1 MLQNY
6 LTVAIRNLRVN
17 ATYTLLNILGL
28 ALGIA
33 GATLIFLFLSY
44 HLSTD
49 KHQPNAGRLY
59 RVVLD
64 LHLDEGIVREPGSAY
79 PMSAALGKDYAGI
92 EKTGFIRR
100 MPMVSFAADAASGPR
115 RFMEKENVAY
125 ADYGFMQL
133 FALDWKSGNAAATMQ
148 EPFTV
153 IVSQK
158 LAQKYFGTEDVTGKI
173 LRLDNAHDLKITGVI
188 GDQQHPSDF
197 FFDAYISLPTIKTIE
212 PTNWTTDFGWISS
225 RNFTFAKLA
234 PDTQPAHI
242 EQLILKNGKKY
253 YAENAPYYRHHLQ
266 PLANIHFNENYDGK
280 IRRSIL
286 WILAG
291 VGFFLVLVASINFIN
306 MATAQAV
313 KRSKEIGVRKA
324 LGSSRQQLF
333 WQFNM
338 ETLLITLVAA
348 FVSTLFSIALF
359 TPLNNWTHTQAF
371 QPGNLLQMEVLLF
384 ALATV
389 LLIVLLAGFY
399 PAVILSGF
407 NPVAA
412 LKSKLIS
419 RQVGGI
425 GLRRSLVVVQL
436 MIAQVMII
444 GTLVMMLQLDFFR
457 NADLGF
463 DQKGVIRITLPKQNG
478 ESNNRQAFRNALLQY
493 PEVKSVT
500 YQYDAPTLDMG
511 FGGSVRFDNRT
522 EWEKFVIKVRFGDAD
537 YLKTYQ
543 MPLLAGRS
551 FSDRNSVRE
560 FVVNEELMKKLGVRD
575 PDQMIGRSMEDGTS
589 GYKGRIVGVVKS
601 FHLSSLHDAT
611 EPCAIYAQPEQ
622 YREVAI
628 RLDLS
633 SLTNSISHIRKAWQA
648 HYPGE
653 VFGWEFTEEKIASFY
668 AKEEQLTNLIRLF
681 AWVAIV
687 ICCLGLYGMISFM
700 VTEKTKEIG
709 VRKVLGA
716 SVDSILAL
724 FGKELLVLTGISCL
738 LAVPAAWSLMN
749 TWLSHFAYRIDLHW
763 WLVAAGSLFIVPVIV
778 LTIGFKV
785 MQAAKMNPVKSLA
798 SD

>member
-28 ALGIA
+28 TLGMS
-33 GATLIFLFLSY
+33 GATLIFLFLAH

-49 KHQPNAGRLY
+49 RHQPNADRLY

-64 LHLDEGIVREPGSAY
+64 LHLDEGIVRESGSAY
-79 PMSAALGKDYAGI
+79 PLAAALGKDYAGV
-92 EKTGFIRR
+92 EKTGFLRR
-100 MPMVSFAADAASGPR
+100 MPMVSFSTNTPAGSR
-115 RFMEKENVAY
+115 RFMEKDNVAY
-125 ADYGFMQL
+125 ANYGYMQL
-133 FALDWKSGNAAATMQ
+133 FAMDWHSGNAAATMQ

-158 LAQKYFGTEDVTGKI
+158 FARKYFGTEEVTGKI
-173 LRLDNAHDLKITGVI
+173 LRLDNAHDLKVTGVI
-188 GDQQHPSDF
+188 RDQQRPSDF

-212 PTNWTTDFGWISS
+212 PTNWQTDFGWISS
-225 RNFTFAKLA
+225 RNLTFARLA
-234 PDTQPAHI
+234 PDANPEHI
-242 EQLILKNGKKY
+242 EQLISKNGKKY

-266 PLANIHFNENYDGK
+266 LLADIHFNENYDGK

-333 WQFNM
+333 WQFNI
-338 ETLLITLVAA
+338 ETLMITLLAA
-348 FVSTLFSIALF
+348 FGSILFTIPLF

-371 QPGNLLQMEVLLF
+371 QAGNLLQMEVLIF
-384 ALATV
+384 ALLTI

-436 MIAQVMII
+436 VIAQIMITA
-444 GTLVMMLQLDFFR
+444 TLVMMLQLDFFR

-463 DQKGVIRITLPKQNG
+463 DQKGVIKITLPRQTG
-478 ESNNRQAFRNALLQY
+478 ETINRQAFRNALLQY

-500 YQYDAPTLDMG
+500 YQYDAPTSDMG
-511 FGGSVRFDNRT
+511 FGGSVRCDNRT
-522 EWEKFVIKVRFGDAD
+522 EWDKFVITVRFGDAD
-537 YLKTYQ
+537 DL
-543 MPLLAGRS
+543 
-551 FSDRNSVRE
+551 
-560 FVVNEELMKKLGVRD
+560 
-575 PDQMIGRSMEDGTS
+575 GTS
-589 GYKGRIVGVVKS
+589 QR
-601 FHLSSLHDAT
+601 
-611 EPCAIYAQPEQ
+611 P
-622 YREVAI
+622 
-628 RLDLS
+628 
-633 SLTNSISHIRKAWQA
+633 
-648 HYPGE
+648 
-653 VFGWEFTEEKIASFY
+653 
-668 AKEEQLTNLIRLF
+668 
-681 AWVAIV
+681 
-687 ICCLGLYGMISFM
+687 
-700 VTEKTKEIG
+700 
-709 VRKVLGA
+709 
-716 SVDSILAL
+716 
-724 FGKELLVLTGISCL
+724 
-738 LAVPAAWSLMN
+738 
-749 TWLSHFAYRIDLHW
+749 
-763 WLVAAGSLFIVPVIV
+763 
-778 LTIGFKV
+778 
-785 MQAAKMNPVKSLA
+785 
-798 SD
+798 